1 MFNLADVSP
10 GYSTKVSSQKDMRHP
25 TTNWHS
31 VNSAN
36 YPEFVMVLP
45 MATLT
50 RISHESLHTCFAHL
64 YSWPVTE
71 LWRDP
76 SQRDSLKFSI
86 RIPTF
91 LWVIPVLSDCTMSL
105 ATFGRG
111 HSTFHSR
118 PLVTRLPPQSLD
130 VCEGN
135 SANHSYSSLDV
146 DLWIYSPQIRSKSL
160 LLHYVIWIDT
170 FPLASQKCQHF
181 KIIFLSHIHGTYGEM

>member
-1 MFNLADVSP
+1 MCFTSQINVYKMIKKLSWSTMFNLADVLP

-64 YSWPVTE
+64 YSWLVTE

-76 SQRDSLKFSI
+76 SQRDSLEFSI

-105 ATFGRG
+105 ATSRTRSQHISLPSLSNQASSSIPGRLWG
-111 HSTFHSR
+111 
-118 PLVTRLPPQSLD
+118 QQ
-130 VCEGN
+130 CE
-135 SANHSYSSLDV
+135 S
-146 DLWIYSPQIRSKSL
+146 
-160 LLHYVIWIDT
+160 
-170 FPLASQKCQHF
+170 
-181 KIIFLSHIHGTYGEM
+181 FLFFSWCWPVNLFTTN